1 MIRCMSKPVALTL
14 SRPGTKMYHH
24 LCQVQRFAVLYF
36 QQCLKYSIHTFITL
50 LAVLPCPITSP
61 EFESLAIIPLD
72 SGE

>member
-1 MIRCMSKPVALTL
+1 
-14 SRPGTKMYHH
+14 MYHH